1 MQRDSMQH
9 EKYITWQP
17 RGKRS
22 GRCLPSQHQSGLVLV
37 SRRRCALTPY
47 ADAAT
52 CLLLTCYLQLLRHA
66 TKWWFVSFFFVCA
79 SLSYKLKKC
88 SIENPPVCLI
98 CFYFLKLSG
107 KFLLKS
113 FVLHPSRSVEEARA
127 FRKIDSKP
135 QHTSRSQ
142 GNEGR
147 HRPRPRGVLTCAR
160 PRGESTVAPGRLK
173 REFTGKI
180 NK

>member
-1 MQRDSMQH
+1 MQH

-79 SLSYKLKKC
+79 SLSYKLKKVFNWKSSGVSHLFLFSKTLRKVSLEVVRSSPE
-88 SIENPPVCLI
+88 SI
-98 CFYFLKLSG
+98 
-107 KFLLKS
+107 
-113 FVLHPSRSVEEARA
+113 R
-127 FRKIDSKP
+127 
-135 QHTSRSQ
+135 
-142 GNEGR
+142 
-147 HRPRPRGVLTCAR
+147 RG
-160 PRGESTVAPGRLK
+160 GESVSKNWFETTTHVSLTGRRGSASPSATRGPHLCQTPR
-173 REFTGKI
+173 REHRGAR
-180 NK
+180 